1 MTDGAFS
8 VCPISSASPGWKNP
22 VVERNLTGVKVQSVR
37 MHVDG
42 SGVIWAL
49 TKCRVCGEVHKY
61 LAAEVVEGHAV
72 CKSCQHHMSVEG
84 AVFEPQL
91 ESDDVDEPEPATAP
105 FPERRLDGS

>member
-1 MTDGAFS
+1 M
-8 VCPISSASPGWKNP
+8 
-22 VVERNLTGVKVQSVR
+22 QSVR

-61 LAAEVVEGHAV
+61 LATEVVEGHAV

-84 AVFEPQL
+84 AVFEAPRQGD
-91 ESDDVDEPEPATAP
+91 SADDDSPTA
-105 FPERRLDGS
+105 RRKGDGAIDVSPTDALPPSVAS